1 MIGISSKA
9 SDATTEPYRLGVCD
23 AEAVTRRL
31 VSLAAG
37 TILDVGPADVVR
49 VAADAG
55 WPAVGIWFD
64 PATWTTKV
72 ATDVAAA
79 LASAGTVAL
88 DIEPIILVPD
98 GPVVPDDAVRLVDA
112 GLQIGA
118 RNVLVASRDPDHARV
133 ADAVR
138 RLCEQ
143 VEGSTMRIVLEF
155 LPVLAVRTLADA
167 LTIVRQVDHPTA
179 GVLVDAL
186 HLVRSGGSV
195 DEVAAITATD
205 PDLLP
210 YAQLCDV
217 AAQEPPDMRELL
229 DEALHGRLLP
239 GDGVAPLVQL
249 LDALPAG
256 SPISLELRSRQL
268 MTDYPDPVERARAVL
283 AATKRVLAAHAMHQV
298 GSA

>member
-1 MIGISSKA
+1 
-9 SDATTEPYRLGVCD
+9 VCD
-23 AEAVTRRL
+23 AEAVNGRL

-37 TILDVGPADVVR
+37 TILDVGPVDAVR
-49 VAADAG
+49 VATDAG

-72 ATDVAAA
+72 ANDVAAA
-79 LASAGTVAL
+79 LASAGTAAL
-88 DIEPIILVPD
+88 DIEPIILAPD
-98 GPVVPDDAVRLVDA
+98 GAVVPDDAVRLVEA
-112 GLQIGA
+112 GLEIGA
-118 RNVLVASRDPDHARV
+118 RHVLVASRDPDHVRV
-133 ADAVR
+133 AEAVR
-138 RLCEQ
+138 RLCGR
-143 VEGSTMRIVLEF
+143 VEGTQMRIVLEF
-155 LPVLAVRTLADA
+155 LPVLAIRTFADA
-167 LTIVRQVDHPTA
+167 ISIVQHVDHPAA

-195 DEVAAITATD
+195 DEVAAITASD
-205 PDLLP
+205 PNLLP

-239 GDGVAPLVQL
+239 GDGVAPLVGL

-268 MTDYPDPVERARAVL
+268 LTDFPDPVGRAQAVL
-283 AATKRVLAAHAMHQV
+283 AATKRVLAAHAMYQV
-298 GSA
+298 GSAQAAP